1 MNVQSVANPAPWAGR
16 LGWGVT
22 LALAS
27 LVSLASMRYFAGGE
41 IMAPPPLKANFHDHP
56 FAFYVHIAAASTALL
71 VGPWQFLARLRQTMP
86 QVHRAMG
93 KVYVTACAL
102 GGSAAIVIAPGSN
115 GGWVAAAGFL
125 CLAALWLWT
134 TGMAVFAIR
143 AGRVE
148 AHRRWMRR
156 SFALTLAGVTLRLY
170 LPLAFSGFVTFASA
184 YAAIAWLCWVPNLLL
199 VDRLGRGQTN
209 NGRSLKFSG

>member
-1 MNVQSVANPAPWAGR
+1 MSYQSIANRAPSTNR

-22 LALAS
+22 LVLAS
-27 LVSLASMRYFAGGE
+27 LVSLASMRYLAGGE
-41 IMAPPPLKANFHDHP
+41 IMAPPPLKANFLDHP
-56 FAFYVHIAAASTALL
+56 LAFYVHIAAASTALL
-71 VGPWQFLARLRQTMP
+71 IGPWQFLARLRQTMP

-93 KVYVTACAL
+93 KVYVSACFV
-102 GGSAAIVIAPGSN
+102 GGSAAIVIAPSSN

-148 AHRRWMRR
+148 DHRRWMRR

-170 LPLAFSGFVTFASA
+170 LPLAFTGFVTFPIA
-184 YAAIAWLCWVPNLLL
+184 YAVIAWLCWAPNLLL
-199 VDRLGRGQTN
+199 ADRLGRGQTN
-209 NGRSLKFSG
+209 NDISPTVRG

>member
-1 MNVQSVANPAPWAGR
+1 MSYQSIANRAPSTNR

-22 LALAS
+22 LVLAS
-27 LVSLASMRYFAGGE
+27 LVSLASMRYLAGGE
-41 IMAPPPLKANFHDHP
+41 IMAPPPLKANFLDHP
-56 FAFYVHIAAASTALL
+56 LAFYVHIAAASTALL

-86 QVHRAMG
+86 QVHRTMG
-93 KVYVTACAL
+93 KVYVSACFV
-102 GGSAAIVIAPGSN
+102 GGSAAIVIAPSSN

-170 LPLAFSGFVTFASA
+170 LPLAFTSFVTFPIA
-184 YAAIAWLCWVPNLLL
+184 YAAIAWLCWAPNLLL
-199 VDRLGRGQTN
+199 ADGLGRGQTN
-209 NGRSLKFSG
+209 NDISPTVSG